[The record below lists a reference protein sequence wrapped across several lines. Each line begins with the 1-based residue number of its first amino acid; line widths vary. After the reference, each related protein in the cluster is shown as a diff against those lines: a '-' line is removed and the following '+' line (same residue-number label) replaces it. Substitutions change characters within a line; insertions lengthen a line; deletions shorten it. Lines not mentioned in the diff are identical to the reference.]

1 MYKLIW
7 SRYNFLVVA
16 NDTTKYLYNSYTN
29 GLIKL
34 DNDFFLDLKKISEQK
49 ESIEDLLSLLSE
61 EEINYLKD
69 NYILVEDDERLVEI
83 MHHQSLSRLYS
94 KKHIVLTI
102 APTQSCNFNCVYC
115 FEHSR
120 KSEGISDETE
130 EAIIA
135 YLTKNKEEDGL
146 ESIDL
151 TWYGGEPLLQVKRL
165 ISMGTK
171 INDLGLYISEQ
182 ELITNGYFFTVE
194 VVKKLIDIK
203 VSCVQIT
210 LDGFKDTHD
219 IRRPLLNGKGTFD
232 TIIKNL
238 DAFYNSEYKDLL
250 TVAIRVNVDKR
261 NYTKFIDI
269 YNWLKSRY
277 NSEKLIVYPGII
289 FLDETNTDSP
299 ICLSRNKV
307 TDIFLDLYKRY
318 NVITEE
324 LYPDD
329 INVECLVRSPYSM
342 LIGSK
347 GEIYKCYED
356 LGNKDLIVGNINN
369 DEIWSNHSLIAKY
382 AVGIDHYQD
391 KKCRECSYLPICRGG
406 CPLRRLENK
415 YMGKSND
422 CCTPFKGRIQDYI
435 DLYSQITPRI
445 NFDTL

>member
-1 MYKLIW
+1 M
-7 SRYNFLVVA
+7 VVA

-34 DNDFFLDLKKISEQK
+34 EGDLFLDLKKISEQK
-49 ESIEDLLSLLSE
+49 ESIEELLSLFSE
-61 EEINYLKD
+61 EEINYFKD
-69 NYILVEDDERLVEI
+69 NYILVEDDERLIEL

-94 KKHIVLTI
+94 TKHIALTI

-120 KSEGISDETE
+120 KSECMSDETE
-130 EAIIA
+130 AAIVSHLA
-135 YLTKNKEEDGL
+135 KNKEKNGL
-146 ESIDL
+146 ESLDL

-165 ISMGTK
+165 VSLAANIK
-171 INDLGLYISEQ
+171 KLGLQITEH
-182 ELITNGYFFTVE
+182 ELITNGYFFTPD
-194 VVKKLIDIK
+194 VVKQLIDIE
-203 VSCVQIT
+203 VSSIQIT
-210 LDGFKDTHD
+210 LDGFKETHD

-238 DAFYNSEYKDLL
+238 DAFYNSEYKDRL
-250 TVAIRVNVDKR
+250 TIAIRVNIDKR

-269 YNWLKSRY
+269 YKWLKSRY

-289 FLDETNTDSP
+289 FLDETGVKSP
-299 ICLSRNKV
+299 ICLSRDKV
-307 TDIFLDLYKRY
+307 TDVFLDLYKRY
-318 NVITEE
+318 SVITEE

-329 INVECLVRSPYSM
+329 INTECLARSPHSM
-342 LIGSK
+342 LLGSK
-347 GEIYKCYED
+347 GEIYKCFED
-356 LGNKDLIVGNINN
+356 FGNKDLIVGNINK

-391 KKCRECSYLPICRGG
+391 QKCRECSYLPICRGG

-435 DLYSQITPRI
+435 DLYSQI
-445 NFDTL
+445 L